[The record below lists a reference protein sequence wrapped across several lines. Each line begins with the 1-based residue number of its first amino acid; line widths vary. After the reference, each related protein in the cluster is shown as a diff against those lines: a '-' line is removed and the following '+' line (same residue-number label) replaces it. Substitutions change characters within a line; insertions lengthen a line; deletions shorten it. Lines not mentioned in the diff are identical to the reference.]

1 MNLNYRKIVK
11 NDFLLVIFSFF
22 VGINFLPAQSIDRSI
37 YTDIDPYDYALS
49 IRQVT
54 NGAVRQYKSTVTFS
68 MQSGTTYYFYSLDGN
83 TMLSLET
90 SRRFN
95 TMTRNQRVTIYYT
108 ATKNQYVSVDSLVLD
123 DIDYENATAG
133 PNTNPA
139 NNSSQTSV
147 VIDRT
152 AYQEID
158 PFDYQLS
165 IRQVTNGAVRQ
176 YKSTVTFSMQ
186 SGTTYYFYSLDGN
199 TMLSLEASRRFNT
212 MTRNQRVTIYYTA
225 TKNQYVNVD
234 SLALDDIDY

>member
-11 NDFLLVIFSFF
+11 NGFLLVIFSFF

-108 ATKNQYVSVDSLVLD
+108 ATKNQYV
-123 DIDYENATAG
+123 
-133 PNTNPA
+133 
-139 NNSSQTSV
+139 
-147 VIDRT
+147 
-152 AYQEID
+152 
-158 PFDYQLS
+158 
-165 IRQVTNGAVRQ
+165 
-176 YKSTVTFSMQ
+176 
-186 SGTTYYFYSLDGN
+186 
-199 TMLSLEASRRFNT
+199 
-212 MTRNQRVTIYYTA
+212 
-225 TKNQYVNVD
+225 NVD